1 MSGVLQGSV
10 LELMLFNIFISYT
23 SRETE
28 CTLSTSVDDT
38 KLCCAVG
45 MPERQDAIQKEI

>member
-1 MSGVLQGSV
+1 M
-10 LELMLFNIFISYT
+10 MLFNIFISYT

>member
-10 LELMLFNIFISYT
+10 LELMLFNIFIRYT
-23 SRETE
+23 TRETE

-38 KLCCAVG
+38 KLCCAVS
-45 MPERQDAIQKEI
+45 MPEGQDAIQKEI